1 MKAKHL
7 KTLSSIALC
16 AALLSVSVQT
26 AAVTLPS
33 NENDTAQAL
42 YEVSILRGDGVNFNL
57 DEIPDRLQA
66 SVMVVRMRG
75 EEAMAKEAY
84 ASGEITN
91 PFSDVTEEWAKPYV
105 AWLYAKGITKGVGGG
120 KFGNTACT
128 PEMYATFML
137 RALGYRDTGDSPDFT
152 YADSVS
158 YAKEKH
164 LYTDAMDG
172 DTFDRGTMANMTYLT
187 LAADAVG
194 TGQSLLRTLVDS
206 GAIEADA
213 ASDLF
218 TAYGETAP
226 LPHVDLGGGTLT
238 ILEEADVSFTPRTFV
253 GNDGEDSDLIDDAL
267 WARRIR
273 SEDLCNMILES
284 VVYDT
289 ETYRRNLLNAVM
301 AAEPMYDLT
310 LGSVTIG
317 TYFAAM
323 GVLRD
328 LASVDGLNL
337 NNSWWDASL
346 NRGLSVGGMQFLAS
360 GDLLLPDDSALSVLY
375 YAPEHVKTL
384 IGEDPADAARDGR
397 WTLDMLYEIAE
408 TAGEHA
414 RTPDSIQS
422 DDSLAQKLYVGAGGH
437 VIGRD
442 EQDYLTI
449 DIDMQ
454 HAVSFF
460 ESFGRISGIR
470 WNTETGY
477 TYAAQG
483 LSEGGTV
490 LVCDTL
496 ANIGRYV
503 VPGGGISVLPMPKYD
518 EDQADYRCMADLD
531 AMRVLS
537 LPQTCKYDELGSVI
551 EILASESE
559 SLADAF
565 KTKYMEA
572 NKTGMLDVIMDC
584 GVVDLTA
591 ADTHIG
597 DVFQRLTTN
606 PYAVASIFRQNQIVL
621 EKSLEKYNT
630 MIKTLWS

>member
-1 MKAKHL
+1 MKAKRL

-16 AALLSVSVQT
+16 AAVLSVSVQT

-33 NENDTAQAL
+33 NENETAQAL
-42 YEVSILRGDGVNFNL
+42 CEVSILRGDGVNFNL
-57 DEIPDRLQA
+57 DDIPDRLQA

-75 EEAMAKEAY
+75 EEEMAKAAY

-105 AWLYAKGITKGVGGG
+105 AWLFAKGITMGVGDG
-120 KFGNTACT
+120 KFGNAECT

-137 RALGYRDTGDSPDFT
+137 RALGYRDTGDNPDFT
-152 YADSVS
+152 YADSVA

-164 LYTDAMDG
+164 LYTDEMDG

-218 TAYGETAP
+218 TAYGETPP

-253 GNDGEDSDLIDDAL
+253 GDDQDLIDDAL
-267 WARRIR
+267 WSRRIR
-273 SEDLCNMILES
+273 AEDQCNMILES

-289 ETYRRNLLNAVM
+289 ETYIRNLLNAVM
-301 AAEPMYDLT
+301 AAEPMYDLLIHSAKT
-310 LGSVTIG
+310 G
-317 TYFAAM
+317 TSLAVD

-328 LASVDGLNL
+328 LASVEGMNL
-337 NNSWWDASL
+337 SRPWWNASL
-346 NRGLSVGGMQFLAS
+346 NRGLSVGGMQFMAS
-360 GDLLLPDDSALSVLY
+360 GDLLLPDDAALSVLY
-375 YAPEHVKTL
+375 YVPDHVRHL
-384 IGEDPADAARDGR
+384 IGEDPADAARDGK
-397 WTLDMLYEIAE
+397 WTLDMLHQIA
-408 TAGEHA
+408 AAAAEHE
-414 RTPDSIQS
+414 RTPDSILT
-422 DDSLAQKLYVGAGGH
+422 DDSLVQKLYVGAGGAM
-437 VIGRD
+437 IGRD

-449 DIDMQ
+449 DVDLQ
-454 HAVSFF
+454 LAAEVLDSY
-460 ESFGRISGIR
+460 SRIPGIR

-477 TYAAQG
+477 TYAAQS
-483 LSEGGTV
+483 LSEGGAV
-490 LVCDTL
+490 FVCDTL
-496 ANIGRYV
+496 DNIGRYV
-503 VPGGGISVLPMPKYD
+503 VPSGGISILPMPKYD

-531 AMRVLS
+531 AMRVFS

-551 EILASESE
+551 EILASASE
-559 SLADAF
+559 PLADGF

-572 NKTGMLDVIMDC
+572 NKTGMFDVIMDS
-584 GVVDLTA
+584 GVVDLTSA
-591 ADTHIG
+591 ETHIG

-606 PYAVASIFRQNQIVL
+606 PYAAASIFRQNQKLL

-630 MIKTLWS
+630 VIKTLWS

>member
-26 AAVTLPS
+26 AAITLPS
-33 NENDTAQAL
+33 DENDTAQAL
-42 YEVSILRGDGVNFNL
+42 YEVGILRGDGVNFKL

-75 EEAMAKEAY
+75 EEAMAKAAY

-105 AWLYAKGITKGVGGG
+105 SWLYDKGITMGIGDG
-120 KFGNTACT
+120 KFGNSDCT

-137 RALGYRDTGDSPDFT
+137 RALGYRDTGDNIDFT
-152 YADSVS
+152 YADSVA
-158 YAKEKH
+158 YAKEKQ

-172 DTFDRGTMANMTYLT
+172 DTFDRSTMAGMTYLT
-187 LAADAVG
+187 LAADVVG
-194 TGQSLLRTLVDS
+194 TGQSLLRSLVDR
-206 GAIEADA
+206 GAIDAGA

-226 LPHVDLGGGTLT
+226 LPQVDLGGGTLT

-253 GNDGEDSDLIDDAL
+253 GKDGEGSDLIDDAL
-267 WARRIR
+267 LARRIR
-273 SEDLCNMILES
+273 TEDLCNMVIES
-284 VVYDT
+284 VVYET

-317 TYFAAM
+317 TYFAAI

-346 NRGLSVGGMQFLAS
+346 NRGLSIGGMQFMAS
-360 GDLLLPDDSALSVLY
+360 GDLLLPDDRALSVLY
-375 YAPEHVKTL
+375 YAPDHVKAL
-384 IGEDPADAARDGR
+384 IGEDPADAVRDGR
-397 WTLDMLYEIAE
+397 WTLDMLYTIAK
-408 TAGEHA
+408 AASEHE
-414 RTPDSIQS
+414 RKPDSIQT
-422 DDSLAQKLYVGAGGH
+422 DDRLVQKLYVGAGGH

-449 DIDMQ
+449 DVDLQ
-454 HAVSFF
+454 HTAAVLDSYS
-460 ESFGRISGIR
+460 EIPGIR

-477 TYAAQG
+477 DFAAQG

-503 VPGGGISVLPMPKYD
+503 VPSGGISVLPMPKYD
-518 EDQADYRCMADLD
+518 GEQADYRCMADLD

-537 LPQTCKYDELGSVI
+537 LPQTHKYDEIGTVL
-551 EILASESE
+551 EILASESGN
-559 SLADAF
+559 LADAF
-565 KTKYMEA
+565 RVKYTEA
-572 NKTGMLDVIMDC
+572 NKTGMLDLILDC
-584 GVVDLTA
+584 GVVDLTS
-591 ADTHIG
+591 ADSHIE
-597 DVFQRLTTN
+597 DVMKNLTAN
-606 PYAVASIFRQNQIVL
+606 PYSVSTIFAQYEKVL
-621 EKSLEKYNT
+621 DKSLEKFNS
-630 MIKTLWS
+630 MVKQLWT